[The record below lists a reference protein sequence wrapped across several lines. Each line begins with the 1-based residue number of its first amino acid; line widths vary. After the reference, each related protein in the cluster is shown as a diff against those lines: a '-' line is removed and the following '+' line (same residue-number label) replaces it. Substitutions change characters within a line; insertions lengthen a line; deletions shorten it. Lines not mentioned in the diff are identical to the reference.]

1 MISFIISLIPLLF
14 IVYYL
19 IVLKRSSVS
28 IYIKS
33 LSAKKNGSICYNCSS
48 DIDPSIK
55 TNWFSGKATLCISCE
70 RDRSVKTLINPF
82 KSKLYKFDKYF
93 FNEKFEKYQMI
104 LLIISMSFIFT
115 NIILSSFF
123 DTKIGSIPSNILLGF
138 YWFMMIYRVRVS
150 LRGYLK
156 REDVV
161 VK

>member
-33 LSAKKNGSICYNCSS
+33 LSAKKTGSICYNCSS

-55 TNWFSGKATLCISCE
+55 TNWLSGKATLCISCE
-70 RDRSVKTLINPF
+70 RDRSLKTLINPF

-156 REDVV
+156 RDDVI

>member
-14 IVYYL
+14 IAYYL

-70 RDRSVKTLINPF
+70 RDRSVKTLINPL
-82 KSKLYKFDKYF
+82 KSRLYKFDKYF

-104 LLIISMSFIFT
+104 LLIISISIMFI
-115 NIILSSFF
+115 NIILAAFF
-123 DTKIGSIPSNILLGF
+123 NIEIGSIPSNILFSF
-138 YWFMMIYRVRVS
+138 YWFMMVYRIRVS
-150 LRGYLK
+150 LRGISKEKTL
-156 REDVV
+156 
-161 VK
+161 

>member
-14 IVYYL
+14 IAYYF
-19 IVLKRSSVS
+19 IILKRSSVN

-33 LSAKKNGSICYNCSS
+33 LSSKKTGSICYNCSS
-48 DIDPSIK
+48 DIEPSIK
-55 TNWFSGKATLCISCE
+55 TNW
-70 RDRSVKTLINPF
+70 
-82 KSKLYKFDKYF
+82 
-93 FNEKFEKYQMI
+93 FEKYQMI

-123 DTKIGSIPSNILLGF
+123 DIKIGSIPSNILLGF

-156 REDVV
+156 RDGVS
-161 VK
+161 K

>member
-1 MISFIISLIPLLF
+1 MISLIISLIPLLF

-19 IVLKRSSVS
+19 IYMKRSSVG

-33 LSAKKNGSICYNCSS
+33 LTAKKSGSICYNCSV
-48 DIDPSIK
+48 DIEPDTK
-55 TNWFSGKATLCISCE
+55 TNWFSGKATLCKSCE
-70 RDRSVKTLINPF
+70 RDKSVKTLINPF

-93 FNEKFEKYQMI
+93 FNEKFEKHQMI
-104 LLIISMSFIFT
+104 LLITSISLIFI
-115 NIILSSFF
+115 NITLAAIFNI
-123 DTKIGSIPSNILLGF
+123 KIGSIPSNILLGF
-138 YWFMMIYRVRVS
+138 YWFMMVYRVRVS